1 MVNGIENTSRSR
13 RQRPLPDDLPEP
25 TRVLLRELRA
35 LKERAG
41 LDLRALEQATH
52 ASRSSWGRWLAGDTW
67 IPLGAVEGLAR
78 LCREDES
85 RFRELWEAAEQAR
98 RTAGLP
104 EAGDRIREAAAEIS
118 EEAAAETGGPE
129 GTGNR
134 DGDGER
140 SGNRGEAGE
149 EAEGSGK
156 PGDGEEH
163 DGGENGNGGDSE
175 DGGRPGDGVEAGRPA
190 PRRLTS
196 RLRRRFLIG
205 TALGLS
211 VGVAAGVVLGGSALE
226 SRAGDGAGPTTPVL
240 AGVTGGA
247 TGGATGTAR
256 PAVARATMIE
266 RARSWHPATARRV
279 PYSQFKV
286 YGGYRTDG
294 SGYVSMTL
302 GLPKP
307 GPNTISLASSAFSR
321 RIEMAE
327 LLQGDLVI
335 DPVGGNTARAVVIFD
350 RWADSARTSYW
361 AYQQRSGY
369 GTDHRVVEHGLRPG
383 DQFRAHRPV
392 NLGDEVPILKSPAP
406 D

>member
-67 IPLGAVEGLAR
+67 IPLDAVEGLAR
-78 LCREDES
+78 LCREDEN

-98 RTAGLP
+98 RMAGIP
-104 EAGDRIREAAAEIS
+104 EVGERPPEVS
-118 EEAAAETGGPE
+118 AETSPA
-129 GTGNR
+129 
-134 DGDGER
+134 ER
-140 SGNRGEAGE
+140 SGNGTPKEGEGPEEGAGLRDGEAAKAGE
-149 EAEGSGK
+149 VSGGEK
-156 PGDGEEH
+156 EPGGEKRSGDGKGSR
-163 DGGENGNGGDSE
+163 DGKEADAPAAR
-175 DGGRPGDGVEAGRPA
+175 RP
-190 PRRLTS
+190 TS
-196 RLRRRFLIG
+196 RPRRRFLIG

-211 VGVAAGVVLGGSALE
+211 VGVAAGVMLSGSAFE
-226 SRAGDGAGPTTPVL
+226 NGAGHGAGPAGSVL
-240 AGVTGGA
+240 GSPAGGVTASAKPAVDRAGVIG
-247 TGGATGTAR
+247 
-256 PAVARATMIE
+256 
-266 RARSWHPATARRV
+266 RARSWRPATARRV
-279 PYSQFKV
+279 PYSQFKT

-302 GLPKP
+302 GLPRP
-307 GPNTISLASSAFSR
+307 GPNTISLASPNFSR
-321 RIEMAE
+321 RIKMTE

-350 RWADSARTSYW
+350 RWANAGRTSYW

-369 GTDHRVVEHGLRPG
+369 GTDHRVVEHGLKPG

-392 NLGDEVPILKSPAP
+392 NLRNDVPAP
-406 D
+406 DTTAPD

>member
-67 IPLGAVEGLAR
+67 IPLDAVEGLAR
-78 LCREDES
+78 LCREDEH

-98 RTAGLP
+98 RMAGVP
-104 EAGDRIREAAAEIS
+104 EAGERIREATAKDS
-118 EEAAAETGGPE
+118 EEEGNIEVSEGERNAEPPAEEGTTGGEE
-129 GTGNR
+129 G
-134 DGDGER
+134 E
-140 SGNRGEAGE
+140 SGT
-149 EAEGSGK
+149 
-156 PGDGEEH
+156 
-163 DGGENGNGGDSE
+163 
-175 DGGRPGDGVEAGRPA
+175 PA
-190 PRRLTS
+190 PRRWAS
-196 RLRRRFLIG
+196 RPRRRFLIG
-205 TALGLS
+205 AALGLS

-226 SRAGDGAGPTTPVL
+226 SRAGDDAGPARPVSG
-240 AGVTGGA
+240 GVAGGA
-247 TGGATGTAR
+247 TGVAK
-256 PAVARATMIE
+256 PAVDRAGMIG

-279 PYSQFKV
+279 PYSQFKT

-294 SGYVSMTL
+294 SGYVSMAL

-307 GPNTISLASSAFSR
+307 GPNTISLASSDFSR
-321 RIEMAE
+321 RIKMTE

-350 RWADSARTSYW
+350 RWADAGRTSYW

-369 GTDHRVVEHGLRPG
+369 GTDHRVVDHGLKPD

-392 NLGDEVPILKSPAP
+392 NLRNGVPAP
-406 D
+406 EASAPAGD

>member
-67 IPLGAVEGLAR
+67 IPLDAVEGLAR

-98 RTAGLP
+98 RMAGVP
-104 EAGDRIREAAAEIS
+104 EAGERIREATAKVS
-118 EEAAAETGGPE
+118 EDE
-129 GTGNR
+129 GNIEVSE
-134 DGDGER
+134 GER
-140 SGNRGEAGE
+140 NAELSGGGDAEPPPGEG
-149 EAEGSGK
+149 AE
-156 PGDGEEH
+156 DGEE
-163 DGGENGNGGDSE
+163 GE
-175 DGGRPGDGVEAGRPA
+175 PGTPA
-190 PRRLTS
+190 PRRWAS
-196 RLRRRFLIG
+196 RPRRRFLIG

-226 SRAGDGAGPTTPVL
+226 SRAGDGAGPARPVSGGV
-240 AGVTGGA
+240 AGGVTGA
-247 TGGATGTAR
+247 AK
-256 PAVARATMIE
+256 PAVDRAGMIG

-279 PYSQFKV
+279 PYSQFKT

-307 GPNTISLASSAFSR
+307 GPNTISLASSNFSR
-321 RIEMAE
+321 RIKMTE

-350 RWADSARTSYW
+350 RWADAERTSYW

-369 GTDHRVVEHGLRPG
+369 GTDHRVVEHGLKPG

-392 NLGDEVPILKSPAP
+392 NLGNDVPALEASAP

>member
-67 IPLGAVEGLAR
+67 IPLDAVEGLAR
-78 LCREDES
+78 LCREDEN

-98 RTAGLP
+98 RMAGFP
-104 EAGDRIREAAAEIS
+104 EPGERIREVPAEVSERETTVGISGGLSKGEGSLS
-118 EEAAAETGGPE
+118 EEE
-129 GTGNR
+129 GNLSR
-134 DGDGER
+134 GE
-140 SGNRGEAGE
+140 GNRG
-149 EAEGSGK
+149 
-156 PGDGEEH
+156 GDEP
-163 DGGENGNGGDSE
+163 GGEGE
-175 DGGRPGDGVEAGRPA
+175 PGAHV

-196 RLRRRFLIG
+196 RLTNRLTSRPRRRFLIG

-226 SRAGDGAGPTTPVL
+226 SRAGEGAGPAATVSG
-240 AGVTGGA
+240 GVTSGA
-247 TGGATGTAR
+247 TGAAK
-256 PAVARATMIE
+256 PAVDRAGMIG

-279 PYSQFKV
+279 PYSQFKT

-307 GPNTISLASSAFSR
+307 GPNTINLASPNFSR
-321 RIEMAE
+321 RIEMTE

-350 RWADSARTSYW
+350 RWADAGRTSYW

-369 GTDHRVVEHGLRPG
+369 GTDHRVVEHGLKPG

-392 NLGDEVPILKSPAP
+392 NLKNGVPASDTPASDTP
-406 D
+406 ASD